1 MLHAPTT
8 DRKNKAESTN
18 SATLAE
24 HEQENQKV
32 NWSGRSPQSSTTS
45 VERSP
50 NIRDRSDLTT
60 MQQAYG
66 NQGTLRMLRAEK
78 GRSSSTNPVQGGVL
92 QRKCACGNAASATGT
107 CAECQ
112 QKQGLSLQTKLR
124 ISEPGDRYEQEADRI
139 ADQVMRMPEPVVQR
153 QMEPEEDE
161 AEGMVQR
168 EIANRITPLVQ
179 RQVLPEM
186 EGEEEEVIQTKA
198 IDNQTAPSPTQES
211 SEVPSSVHEVLRSPG
226 QPLDP
231 ATRAFMEPRFGH
243 DFSRVRV
250 HSDAAA
256 EQSARE
262 VSAYAYTVGLDIAFG
277 AGQYAPA
284 TLAGRWLLAHEFAHV
299 VQQRHAAAKGPL
311 VLGSPGDLAEQEAE
325 LAANRVMAGQQA
337 ALPRATENAE
347 PVVRREPGPRTP
359 TPPSPPE
366 WLGPLR
372 ADATHLH
379 GDLWDVQIR
388 SLGRSPVG
396 PHDQMQ
402 SYLRVFNQNR
412 PSGVE
417 AMQSAHIIGGEH
429 IRDLGWDMPYNKAPS
444 IGVASSLHDKWTREI
459 SNLQS
464 QQGPMGGRTTSTV
477 GRPIVGPEDVKALHH
492 EVYRGIP
499 ELQEISQRIVN
510 LEARRIMG
518 AKYGLPK
525 WQSPMDAHQ
534 GGIPKPTPKPM
545 DAHQGGLPKPM
556 PKPMDAHQGGLPKPT
571 PKPMDAHKGGLPKP
585 QSPMDAH
592 QGGIPK
598 PQSPMDAHQGGLP
611 KPQSP
616 MDAHQ
621 GGIPKPQSP
630 MDAHQGGLL
639 QPQPVPKR
647 DSFLRAR
654 LNAAKGNFRAGIKG
668 AFSAPSLVSMIPEV
682 VLAVADKVAAR
693 EAIRAI
699 QVKFVKEGFAKG
711 VAAGVMWLTKEE
723 VSSNLKNRVTPFRVK
738 GMEDPGGILTLPY
751 ILQLAEAY
759 ENYGVD
765 LGYQFSSS
773 KWKKWKDVM
782 RAKGLAALAKDGY
795 YFGKDPQVFVEYN
808 FIDKL
813 AWELRFTTNPI
824 VEEAIESGER
834 QKEQQKEQ
842 QRQQRREDRG
852 SVGNK
857 V

>member
-1 MLHAPTT
+1 
-8 DRKNKAESTN
+8 
-18 SATLAE
+18 
-24 HEQENQKV
+24 
-32 NWSGRSPQSSTTS
+32 
-45 VERSP
+45 
-50 NIRDRSDLTT
+50 
-60 MQQAYG
+60 
-66 NQGTLRMLRAEK
+66 
-78 GRSSSTNPVQGGVL
+78 
-92 QRKCACGNAASATGT
+92 
-107 CAECQ
+107 
-112 QKQGLSLQTKLR
+112 
-124 ISEPGDRYEQEADRI
+124 
-139 ADQVMRMPEPVVQR
+139 
-153 QMEPEEDE
+153 
-161 AEGMVQR
+161 
-168 EIANRITPLVQ
+168 
-179 RQVLPEM
+179 
-186 EGEEEEVIQTKA
+186 
-198 IDNQTAPSPTQES
+198 
-211 SEVPSSVHEVLRSPG
+211 
-226 QPLDP
+226 
-231 ATRAFMEPRFGH
+231 
-243 DFSRVRV
+243 V

-534 GGIPKPTPKPM
+534 GG
-545 DAHQGGLPKPM
+545 
-556 PKPMDAHQGGLPKPT
+556 
-571 PKPMDAHKGGLPKP
+571 
-585 QSPMDAH
+585 
-592 QGGIPK
+592 
-598 PQSPMDAHQGGLP
+598 LP